1 MKKNIILIGHG
12 NYATGMKSSIDLIA
26 GINSHLF
33 AIDFTENDSDI
44 TLKEKIHNVINEIID
59 QPILFVCDI
68 AGGTP
73 FKVAASIA
81 NFNDN
86 MELVAGCNLSSLL
99 EAIFQNDTLS
109 LDELAEFIVNAS
121 KNSTI
126 RFKKIVVSQVKN
138 VQEIEDGI

>member
-12 NYATGMKSSIDLIA
+12 NYATGIKSSIDLIA

-33 AIDFTENDSDI
+33 AIDFTENDSDV
-44 TLKEKIHNVINEIID
+44 TLKEKIDHVINEIID
-59 QPILFVCDI
+59 QQILFVCDI

-81 NFNDN
+81 NFNEN

-109 LDELAEFIVNAS
+109 LDELAKLIVNAT
-121 KNSTI
+121 KNSI
-126 RFKKIVVSQVKN
+126 IQFNKIEVSQVKSI
-138 VQEIEDGI
+138 QEVEDGI

>member
-12 NYATGMKSSIDLIA
+12 NYATGIKSSIDLIA

-33 AIDFTENDSDI
+33 AIDFTENDSDV
-44 TLKEKIHNVINEIID
+44 TLKEKIDHVINEIID
-59 QPILFVCDI
+59 QQILFVCDI

-81 NFNDN
+81 NFNEN

-109 LDELAEFIVNAS
+109 LDELAKLIVNAT
-121 KNSTI
+121 KNSAI
-126 RFKKIVVSQVKN
+126 QFNKIEISQVKSI
-138 VQEIEDGI
+138 QEVEDGI

>member
-33 AIDFTENDSDI
+33 AIDFTENDSEL
-44 TLKEKIHNVINEIID
+44 TLKEKIYHVIDEIID
-59 QPILFVCDI
+59 QQILFVCDI

-81 NFNDN
+81 NFNEN

-109 LDELAEFIVNAS
+109 LDELAKLIVNAT
-121 KNSTI
+121 KNSAI
-126 RFKKIVVSQVKN
+126 QFNKIEISQVKSI
-138 VQEIEDGI
+138 QEVEDGI

>member
-12 NYATGMKSSIDLIA
+12 NYAKGMKSSIDLIA

-33 AIDFTENDSDI
+33 AIDFAENDSDI

-73 FKVAASIA
+73 FKVAAGIA